1 MSFVCRICLKPVRDH
16 VYHAACLRGLF
27 GSAKVPQLDI
37 SLAKLHTAGLAM
49 VGRSSLSGVQKKISV
64 TLTTDR
70 ETLQVAADGGRYILK
85 PQTETFPALPENEH
99 VTTCLAKLVEIEVPP
114 SGLVALSDGSLAF
127 ISKRFDRLPDGRK
140 LRQEDFC
147 QLAEQSPKDK
157 YEGSA
162 ELCVRLL
169 RKYASEPLIEILKL
183 YRLLLFAWW
192 TGNGDMHLK
201 NLSLFTET
209 QGIMRLTPA
218 YDLVSTRL
226 VIPDDPLALPVL
238 GKKSKLTRKAWIEF
252 AEYCAI
258 PIKTAQRVME
268 KQASAEADANEAID
282 ACFLPAEQ
290 KVELRGLLAERGAVL
305 RDSSAAA

>member
-1 MSFVCRICLKPVRDH
+1 MSFACRICLKPVRNQEH
-16 VYHAACLRGLF
+16 HAACLRGLF

-85 PQTETFPALPENEH
+85 PQTDTFPALPENEH

-114 SGLVALSDGSLAF
+114 FGLVALSDGSLAF

-157 YEGSA
+157 YEASA

-201 NLSLFTET
+201 NLSLFTDT

-238 GKKSKLTRKAWIEF
+238 GKKSKLTRKTWVEF
-252 AEYCAI
+252 AEYCPI
-258 PIKTAQRVME
+258 PRKTALRVLE
-268 KQASAEADANEAID
+268 KQASVEGAARDAID

-290 KVELRGLLAERGAVL
+290 KIALKELLAERGAAL
-305 RDSSAAA
+305 RD

>member
-1 MSFVCRICLKPVRDH
+1 MSQICRICLKPVRDQE
-16 VYHAACLRGLF
+16 YHAACLRALF
-27 GSAKVPQLDI
+27 GVAKVPQLDI

-70 ETLQVAADGGRYILK
+70 ETLQVAAEGGRYILK

-147 QLAEQSPKDK
+147 QLAGQSPKDK

-183 YRLLLFAWW
+183 YRLLVFGWW
-192 TGNGDMHLK
+192 TGNGDIHLK
-201 NLSLFTET
+201 NLSLFTDT
-209 QGIMRLTPA
+209 QGITRLTPA
-218 YDLVSTRL
+218 YDLVSTQL
-226 VIPDDPLALPVL
+226 VIPDDPLALPVV
-238 GKKSKLTRKAWIEF
+238 GKKTKLTRRTWRDF
-252 AEYCAI
+252 ADYCGI
-258 PIKTAQRVME
+258 PKKTAARVFGR
-268 KQASAEADANEAID
+268 QASVEAAANEAIE
-282 ACFLPAEQ
+282 ACFLPADQ
-290 KVELRGLLAERGAVL
+290 KVALKELVAERSSSL
-305 RDSSAAA
+305 RE

>member
-1 MSFVCRICLKPVRDH
+1 MSHTCRVCLKPVRDQD
-16 VYHAACLRGLF
+16 YHAACLRTLF
-27 GSAKVPQLDI
+27 GAAKVPQLDI

-70 ETLQVAADGGRYILK
+70 ETLQVAAEGGRYILK

-127 ISKRFDRLPDGRK
+127 VSKRFDRLPDGRK

-147 QLAEQSPKDK
+147 QLAGQSPKDK

-183 YRLLLFAWW
+183 YRLLLFGWW
-192 TGNGDMHLK
+192 TGNGDIHLK
-201 NLSLFTET
+201 NLSLFTDTE
-209 QGIMRLTPA
+209 GITRLTPA

-226 VIPDDPLALPVL
+226 VIADDPLALPVV
-238 GKKSKLTRKAWIEF
+238 GKKTKLTRRTWRDF
-252 AEYCAI
+252 ADYCGI
-258 PIKTAQRVME
+258 PKKTAARVFE
-268 KQASAEADANEAID
+268 RQASVEAAANEVIE

-290 KVELRGLLAERGAVL
+290 KVTLTELVAERSSSL
-305 RDSSAAA
+305 RE

>member
-1 MSFVCRICLKPVRDH
+1 MSRTCRVCLKPVRDQD
-16 VYHAACLRGLF
+16 YHAACLRPLF
-27 GSAKVPQLDI
+27 GAAKVPQLDI

-70 ETLQVAADGGRYILK
+70 ETLQVAAEGGRYILK

-127 ISKRFDRLPDGRK
+127 LSKRFDRLPDGRK

-147 QLAEQSPKDK
+147 QLAGQSPKDK
-157 YEGSA
+157 YEGPA

-183 YRLLLFAWW
+183 YRLLLFGWW
-192 TGNGDMHLK
+192 TGNGDIHLK
-201 NLSLFTET
+201 NLSLFTDT
-209 QGIMRLTPA
+209 QGITRLTPA

-226 VIPDDPLALPVL
+226 VIPDDPLALPVV
-238 GKKSKLTRKAWIEF
+238 GKKTKLTRTTWRDF
-252 AEYCAI
+252 AEYCGI
-258 PIKTAQRVME
+258 PKKTAGRVFE
-268 KQASAEADANEAID
+268 RQAAVEVAATGAIE

-290 KVELRGLLAERGAVL
+290 KVTLKELVAERSSSL
-305 RDSSAAA
+305 RE